1 MATFQQA
8 KDLMADVKKA
18 ARPVS
23 IAEDRTLTAFARKTT
38 GDNKLKLLWWDMA
51 YWSERQKEAK
61 FKVKDEELR
70 QYLPLPSVK
79 EGLWKVSGCGLR
91 GLVCDGCLARL
102 LLCCRHQGRHVEVR
116 SLVLV
121 VC

>member
-8 KDLMADVKKA
+8 NELMAEVKAA

-23 IAEDRTLTAFARKTT
+23 IAEDRALTAFARNVT
-38 GDNKLKLLWWDMA
+38 GNRKLKLLWWDMA
-51 YWSERQKEAK
+51 YWAERQKEAK

-79 EGLWKVSGCGLR
+79 EGLWKVRGVDGLVGVWEEGCGKK
-91 GLVCDGCLARL
+91 G
-102 LLCCRHQGRHVEVR
+102 
-116 SLVLV
+116 
-121 VC
+121 